1 MLNHIFQKEYF
12 EGILQHYMKSNPIEG
27 KKKKKKAY
35 KLMVQKLRR
44 KIKMECDWYRVETEE
59 DSFLKKP
66 IYDQQTYK
74 LNGAET

>member
-1 MLNHIFQKEYF
+1 VE
-12 EGILQHYMKSNPIEG
+12 
-27 KKKKKKAY
+27 KKKAY